1 MSKNLEKLIGELP
14 SLEELEAL
22 RRFWEKDKTDP
33 DVSKVCVG
41 IVDDAIKIVKR
52 LKLYEYPS

>member
-33 DVSKVCVG
+33 DFSKVCVG

-52 LKLYEYPS
+52 LKPNEHPS